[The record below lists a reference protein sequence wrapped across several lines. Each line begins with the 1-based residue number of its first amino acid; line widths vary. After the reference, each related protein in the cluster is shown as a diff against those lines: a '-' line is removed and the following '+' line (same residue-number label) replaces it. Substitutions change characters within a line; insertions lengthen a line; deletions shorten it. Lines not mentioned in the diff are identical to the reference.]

1 MRLLA
6 CVTILGVFPSICYC
20 ASDGLASAGQ
30 QAPEGKFFGN
40 FPYPYMNGLLHLGH
54 AFSLS
59 KVQSCTLQRLF
70 PTATHALYICLLYHA
85 ASWLPL
91 SAASAPVQDCKM
103 VSVMQNAASI
113 MPNLARKTQHDR
125 LLAWLFRDVL
135 VRCAAGVCLRIPPP
149 VWAAGAVSAGLPLHW
164 HAHQGLRRQAG
175 Q

>member
-70 PTATHALYICLLYHA
+70 PTATCSLYMLAISCCKL
-85 ASWLPL
+85 ASPERGL
-91 SAASAPVQDCKM
+91 SACARL
-103 VSVMQNAASI
+103 QN
-113 MPNLARKTQHDR
+113 
-125 LLAWLFRDVL
+125 
-135 VRCAAGVCLRIPPP
+135 GVGDAERGIHN
-149 VWAAGAVSAGLPLHW
+149 A
-164 HAHQGLRRQAG
+164 
-175 Q
+175 